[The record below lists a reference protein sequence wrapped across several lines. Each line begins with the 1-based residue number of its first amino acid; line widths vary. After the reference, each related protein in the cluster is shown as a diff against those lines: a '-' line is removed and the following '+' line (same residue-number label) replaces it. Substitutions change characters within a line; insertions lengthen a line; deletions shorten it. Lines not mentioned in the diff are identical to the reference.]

1 MPLAANKLA
10 IKNLCVIGT
19 GLIGGSF
26 CLALKQAGAC
36 KKIVGAGR
44 SQATLQKAQQLNI
57 IDAYEIDITNA
68 VKDADVI
75 FVSVPLG
82 AMETVFEKIA
92 TGLKQSNNQHA
103 IITDAGSSKQQVQ
116 QLADKIFADTF
127 LKSKC
132 SKSAS
137 RFVAGHPIAGTENSG
152 PDAAFADLYKNRRV
166 ILTPTDNTD
175 VDAIKL
181 ITELWTKTGALVET
195 MDAAHH
201 DKVLAATSHLPHLLA
216 FGLVHCLE
224 NMDDI
229 EDVFRFA
236 AGGFRDVTRI
246 ASSDPTMWR
255 DICLNNQQPILD
267 MMKRYKDELDMLY
280 NALEAGDGE
289 KLMEVFSHAKQTRDK
304 LITNYELKNHSNS
317 ASSKKQNVFTTK
329 HTKITKF

>member
-1 MPLAANKLA
+1 MTKL
-10 IKNLCVIGT
+10 INNLCVIGT

-36 KKIVGAGR
+36 EKIIGAGR
-44 SQATLQKAQQLNI
+44 SEDTLLKAQQLHI
-57 IDAYEIDITNA
+57 IDSYETDITKA
-68 VKDADVI
+68 VKEADVI

-92 TGLKQSNNQHA
+92 SGLQQANNQRA

-116 QLADKIFADTF
+116 QIADRIFADTF
-127 LKSKC
+127 SGK
-132 SKSAS
+132 AAGFHGS

-152 PDAAFADLYKNRRV
+152 PDAAFADLFKNRRV
-166 ILTPTDNTD
+166 ILTPTENTD
-175 VDAIKL
+175 TDAINL
-181 ITELWTKTGALVET
+181 VTQLWHTTGAVVET
-195 MDAAHH
+195 MDAKHH
-201 DKVLAATSHLPHLLA
+201 DKVLAATSHLPHILA

-246 ASSDPTMWR
+246 ASSDPVMWR
-255 DICLNNQQPILD
+255 DICLHNQQPILE
-267 MMKRYKDELDMLY
+267 MMKRYKDELDLLY

-289 KLMEVFSHAKQTRDK
+289 KLMEVFQHAKQTRDK
-304 LITNYELKNHSNS
+304 
-317 ASSKKQNVFTTK
+317 FT
-329 HTKITKF
+329 H

>member
-1 MPLAANKLA
+1 MTKL
-10 IKNLCVIGT
+10 INNLCVIGT

-26 CLALKQAGAC
+26 CLALKEAGAC
-36 KKIVGAGR
+36 EKIIGAGR
-44 SQATLQKAQQLNI
+44 SEETLKKAQQLNI
-57 IDAYEIDITNA
+57 IDSYETDITHA

-82 AMETVFEKIA
+82 AMESVFEKISA
-92 TGLKQSNNQHA
+92 GLKQAGNEKA

-116 QLADKIFADTF
+116 QLAEKIFSD
-127 LKSKC
+127 KS
-132 SKSAS
+132 SEEATGFNSS

-152 PDAAFADLYKNRRV
+152 PDAAFAELYKNRRV
-166 ILTPTDNTD
+166 ILTPTENTD
-175 VDAIKL
+175 ADAIKRV
-181 ITELWTKTGALVET
+181 TELWHTTGALVET
-195 MDAAHH
+195 MDAEHH
-201 DKVLAATSHLPHLLA
+201 DKVLAATSHLPHILA

-246 ASSDPTMWR
+246 ASSDPVMWR

-289 KLMEVFSHAKQTRDK
+289 KLMEVFQHAKQTRDK
-304 LITNYELKNHSNS
+304 
-317 ASSKKQNVFTTK
+317 FT
-329 HTKITKF
+329 H